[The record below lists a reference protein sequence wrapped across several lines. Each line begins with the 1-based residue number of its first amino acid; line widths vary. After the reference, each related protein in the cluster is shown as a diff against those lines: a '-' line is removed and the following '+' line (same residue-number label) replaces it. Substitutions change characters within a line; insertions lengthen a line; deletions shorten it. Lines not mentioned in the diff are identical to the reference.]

1 MMFSAP
7 SPAPTDEAMGTEGG
21 FCPDAACPPPL
32 LLLLELLQATTTA
45 ATAVAASAVPTRP
58 SVTLICLLL
67 GG

>member
-1 MMFSAP
+1 
-7 SPAPTDEAMGTEGG
+7 MGTEGG
-21 FCPDAACPPPL
+21 FCPDAACPPL

-58 SVTLICLLL
+58 SVTLICVLL